1 MDSEPQNAYNILM
14 ICYYYPPLVDV
25 GCKRSVAFSK
35 YFQKYGW
42 KPFVLSV
49 KNPDRMYCIL
59 GNDKPPKGVHT
70 EYSYSI
76 VNMYK
81 FLGKFNGLC
90 SRILKMI
97 GLELTGL
104 FFYSIFCIPDIFWGW
119 IPLAVIKG
127 FKIIKR
133 YDIDIIYTS
142 SPPFSSAIVG
152 ILLKGLSKKPLVLD
166 FRDPLALNFPTNVI
180 LPKFRQL
187 IDQKIESCFLK
198 QADVFVVVAE
208 ELREA
213 YLQRYPELRDRIFT
227 LYNGFDAALLF
238 QGTSQK
244 YPKFTICYAGNFYFK
259 VQVLEIFTHALFQ
272 GISILKKSGM
282 LNRVN
287 FQFLYYGENNTEM
300 EKIASDYGIRGL
312 VVARQRI
319 PHQKML
325 SVVSKSHLQLLRII
339 KPAIG
344 SKVFEGLALN
354 VPLLATIPSG
364 EVEEIIKDYSPSSYV
379 ISDGSPEKIADAITD
394 AIEKYEKGQI
404 EDNRVD
410 AFLDKF
416 SRENLTLKLLKTIE
430 EKIKHSA
437 WVE

>member
-1 MDSEPQNAYNILM
+1 MKAFNILM
-14 ICYYYPPLVDV
+14 ICYYYPPLLDA

-35 YFQKYGW
+35 YFQKHGW
-42 KPFVLSV
+42 KPVVLSV
-49 KNPDRMYCIL
+49 KNPDRTYCIL
-59 GNDKPPKGVHT
+59 GNDEPPKGVQT

-81 FLGKFNGLC
+81 FLGKLNGLC

-97 GLELTGL
+97 GVELSGI
-104 FFYSIFCIPDIFWGW
+104 FVHSIFCIPDIFWGW
-119 IPLAVIKG
+119 IPLTIIKG
-127 FKIIKR
+127 FKTIKR
-133 YDIDIIYTS
+133 HDIDIIYTS

-152 ILLKGLSKKPLVLD
+152 ILLKRLSKKPLVLD

-187 IDQKIESCFLK
+187 IDQKIESYFLK

-213 YLQRYPELRDRIFT
+213 YLQRYPKIRDRIFT
-227 LYNGFDAALLF
+227 LYNGFDAGLLF

-244 YPKFTICYAGNFYFK
+244 YTKFTICYTGNFYLR

-272 GISILKKSGM
+272 GISNLKKSGK
-282 LNRVN
+282 LNSAN

-319 PHQKML
+319 PHQKVL
-325 SVVSKSHLQLLRII
+325 SVVSKSHLQLIRII

-354 VPLLATIPSG
+354 VPLLATIPLG
-364 EVEEIIKDYSPSSYV
+364 EVEEIIKEYSPSSYI
-379 ISDGSPEKIADAITD
+379 ISDGSSEKIAYAILD

-404 EDNRVD
+404 EANRVD
-410 AFLDKF
+410 AFLEKF
-416 SRENLTLKLLKTIE
+416 SRENLTLKLMKTIE
-430 EKIKHSA
+430 EKI
-437 WVE
+437 